1 MHTKIIFPDEHLKAG
16 RDFETK
22 ISMAQA
28 RSDVAAAKTA
38 ALRLEFGRAMVA
50 MKITDRSTVA
60 AYRSQAGL
68 TQSAAALWSYIEA
81 ALVLPDTEELI
92 DVSFNARRQLVKHA
106 RVLGH
111 SDVTVKSVR
120 DDSVRLILSLPSGQ
134 RGGGPLQAV
143 LAADKIKRQDEIRKN
158 TNVRPYS
165 IVADNAWKT
174 GMREGHHTF
183 SRTDN
188 GRPAIFTFDT
198 GEVVEVRVGSGFTVR
213 I

>member
-1 MHTKIIFPDEHLKAG
+1 
-16 RDFETK
+16 
-22 ISMAQA
+22 
-28 RSDVAAAKTA
+28 
-38 ALRLEFGRAMVA
+38 

-60 AYRSQAGL
+60 AYRTQAGL

-81 ALVLPDTEELI
+81 ALVLPDTEELH

-111 SDVTVKSVR
+111 SDVTVKSVQEE
-120 DDSVRLILSLPSGQ
+120 SARLTLSLPPAQ

-143 LAADKIKRQDEIRKN
+143 LAADKAKHQDEIQKN

-165 IVADNAWKT
+165 IVADKAWKA

-183 SRTDN
+183 SRTDSR
-188 GRPAIFTFDT
+188 RPAIFTFDT
-198 GEVVEVRVGSGFTVR
+198 GEVVEVKVGGGFTVK